1 MEFVNGVRVT
11 PHYHELSPL
20 EAAIANFERQA
31 KSYHRN
37 KRKLNKAT
45 DTPEMRKQRESE
57 LAAAL
62 KHLQQERRLALVTI
76 EVQAQLEAYRMQLKA
91 SQGGSRGERR
101 ELRGA
106 MSSEK
111 HHPTYVLAKYLRA
124 DGRPRPSANHTAH
137 HIIPGRG
144 KTAFAAQARVNLHLC
159 DIRINDPV
167 NGVWMLRRRR
177 DKGHWSMPAAKAHS
191 EVHTHN
197 YEKWIFQGTRM
208 AMDEPSMRVSLSRL
222 RLLLET
228 GKQPEKVTMPPD
240 DEWSGNV

>member
-20 EAAIANFERQA
+20 EAAIVNFERHA

-37 KRKLNKAT
+37 KRKVNKGT
-45 DTPEMRKQRESE
+45 ETPEQRAQREAE
-57 LAAAL
+57 LATAL
-62 KHLQQERRLALVTI
+62 KHLQQERRLAMVTI
-76 EVQAQLEAYRMQLKA
+76 EVQAQLEAYRDQLRSKTGGRADRKA
-91 SQGGSRGERR
+91 NRDSMRN
-101 ELRGA
+101 
-106 MSSEK
+106 EK
-111 HHPTYVLAKYLRA
+111 HHPTYVLAKYMRA
-124 DGRPRPSANHTAH
+124 DGRPQPSPNHTAH

-144 KTAFAAQARVNLHLC
+144 KTAFAAQARVNLHMC

-167 NGVWMLRRRR
+167 NGAWMVRRRR
-177 DKGHWSMPAAKAHS
+177 DKGHWSMPAAKSHS

-197 YEKWIFQGTRM
+197 YEKWVFNNTQM
-208 AMDEPSMRVSLSRL
+208 AMDEMTMRASLRRL

-240 DEWSGNV
+240 EGWNGNV